1 MHTIPGLLKVL
12 GTFVACVIFICISN
26 TFLYLHHLTLDWC
39 VAMYP
44 ICFILGAVALL
55 LKLAEWEYRLPIL
68 YSIFQ
73 LVVLTLFYILLYF
86 SALILWQ
93 LYRFDEEFGGQPQQS
108 RVVNCSNELTYTI
121 CTMDREL
128 AVAILTFINLLVY
141 VAKLV
146 YWAHHVSVGSQ
157 DVSSAP
163 DCLVLSGVSTELC
176 RLPMSSS

>member
-1 MHTIPGLLKVL
+1 MAFLLVVNTGIENRDRGLLKVL

-26 TFLYLHHLTLDWC
+26 TSLYLHQLALDC
-39 VAMYP
+39 
-44 ICFILGAVALL
+44 
-55 LKLAEWEYRLPIL
+55 
-68 YSIFQ
+68 
-73 LVVLTLFYILLYF
+73 
-86 SALILWQ
+86 ALILWQ
-93 LYRFDEEFGGQPQQS
+93 LYRFCEEFGGQPQQS

-121 CTMDREL
+121 CTMDRGL

-146 YWAHHVSVGSQ
+146 YWAYHVSVGSQ